1 MAIDLSKLKALELPS
16 KEVKA
21 EVLGET
27 QTVKITAYGYDT
39 SLKIS
44 DIRLNYPEDGEFRV
58 WVLLLVECA
67 GMTAEDAQIYIQR
80 DWKGS
85 AALIKEINAFTR
97 EFDKTCDA
105 KREEAKKKYEAESA

>member
-1 MAIDLSKLKALELPS
+1 
-16 KEVKA
+16 
-21 EVLGET
+21 
-27 QTVKITAYGYDT
+27 
-39 SLKIS
+39 
-44 DIRLNYPEDGEFRV
+44 
-58 WVLLLVECA
+58 
-67 GMTAEDAQIYIQR
+67 MTAEDAQIYIQR